1 MNTTDILKLA
11 YTMEL
16 QGQEFYKSKIESVGS
31 PRLKRTFEYL
41 SEMEKEHA
49 EYIQKQIDNITK
61 GKPVEKLPDTEEDMF
76 NKVFKQEGM
85 EEGKLD
91 TDLGDYSIIRMAYLI
106 EKDFTEYYNNAAKNH
121 EGELKD
127 MFNTLKK
134 WEQGHTDMMREHMS
148 NLIKRNS
155 FEEKFFEPLY

>member
-16 QGQEFYKSKIESVGS
+16 QGQDFYQSKINSVGS

-49 EYIQKQIDNITK
+49 DYIQQQIENITQ
-61 GKPVEKLPDTEEDMF
+61 GKSVEKLPDTEEDMF
-76 NKVFKQEGM
+76 NKVFNNE
-85 EEGKLD
+85 EVDEGKLD
-91 TDLGDYSIIRMAYLI
+91 SDFGDYTIIRMAYLI
-106 EKDFTEYYNNAAKNH
+106 EKDFTEYYDNAAKNH

-134 WEQGHTDMMREHMS
+134 WEQGHTDMMKEHLR
-148 NLIKRNS
+148 NLVKRNS